1 MLNKSGKIVS
11 KKMAAAA
18 KVANRLAPYKSNQFK
33 KRGAKQAGGGTL
45 GDVST
50 GLMAAGGL
58 AGLTGVGAE
67 ATPFLEAAGGLA
79 KGADWVANIL
89 MLCVIK

>member
-1 MLNKSGKIVS
+1 M
-11 KKMAAAA
+11 
-18 KVANRLAPYKSNQFK
+18 KVANRLAPHKSNQFK

-45 GDVST
+45 GDVGT

-58 AGLTGVGAE
+58 AGLTGVGVA
-67 ATPFLEAAGGLA
+67 ATPFLEAAGGPA
-79 KGADWVANIL
+79 KGVDWVANLLL